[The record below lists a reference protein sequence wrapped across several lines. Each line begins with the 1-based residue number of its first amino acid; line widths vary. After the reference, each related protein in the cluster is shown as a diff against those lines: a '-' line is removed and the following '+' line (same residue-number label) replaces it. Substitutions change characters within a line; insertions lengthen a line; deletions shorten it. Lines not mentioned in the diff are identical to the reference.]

1 MSGVAS
7 DLLALAPALR
17 AGQVTPAEVADRLV
31 ILAHRVHIHATG
43 AKVSPVRDET
53 LAPPLPNG
61 ASVSE

>member
-1 MSGVAS
+1 
-7 DLLALAPALR
+7 
-17 AGQVTPAEVADRLV
+17 VTPAEVADRLV